1 VEIEVDCIYYAK
13 LVEGDV
19 IEGKREALIVND
31 AGASDFWKRQNMGW
45 GRLENRRMFS
55 SKPQELESVPDFVL
69 AFCGDS
75 WQDVRSGG

>member
-31 AGASDFWKRQNMGW
+31 AGASDFCKRQNMG
-45 GRLENRRMFS
+45 
-55 SKPQELESVPDFVL
+55 
-69 AFCGDS
+69 
-75 WQDVRSGG
+75 